1 MRYKYTVTDK
11 EGNVETLEA
20 MSYKKLLKKLKP
32 STQYKI
38 EYLNKKKHHLVKLIT
53 TKKNDD

>member
-11 EGNVETLEA
+11 EGKVETLEA

-32 STQYKI
+32 LTSYKI
-38 EYLNKKKHHLVKLIT
+38 EYKNKKDHHLVKMIT
-53 TKKNDD
+53 TKKYD

>member
-1 MRYKYTVTDK
+1 MRYTYTVTDK
-11 EGNVETLEA
+11 TGNVETLEA

-32 STQYKI
+32 LTQYKI
-38 EYLNKKKHHLVKLIT
+38 EYVNKKKHHLVKLIT

>member
-11 EGNVETLEA
+11 EGKVETLEA

-32 STQYKI
+32 LTTYKI
-38 EYLNKKKHHLVKLIT
+38 EYKNKKDHHLVIMVT
-53 TKKNDD
+53 NKKHD

>member
-11 EGNVETLEA
+11 EGKVETLEA

-32 STQYKI
+32 LTAYKI
-38 EYLNKKKHHLVKLIT
+38 EYKNKKDHYLVKMVT
-53 TKKNDD
+53 TKKHD

>member
-11 EGNVETLEA
+11 EGNVETLKA

-32 STQYKI
+32 LTSYKI
-38 EYLNKKKHHLVKLIT
+38 EYMNKKNHHLIKMVT
-53 TKKNDD
+53 TKKND

>member
-11 EGNVETLEA
+11 EGNVETFEA

-32 STQYKI
+32 LTTYKI
-38 EYLNKKKHHLVKLIT
+38 EYKIRKIII
-53 TKKNDD
+53 